1 MQLSFLLDAFLQ
13 LIPHRLSSTT
23 FPLSPKAFIRQCKLT
38 LPSLIVLLLS
48 LTASGKSQG
57 VDGKV
62 GAFFRQARRS
72 GLWPDADAV
81 HRSTVTK
88 ARAKLSWTAFEHL
101 HHDAVRLAYEV
112 WPTREEHTWRGLSVF
127 AIDGSK
133 YHLPASDA
141 LRLAFDP
148 DSGLDHPGKGH
159 YPQCLVST
167 AYDVFRRLPV
177 ARTVQPMAHANERD
191 EVKALLPHIPGGGVL
206 LLDRGYPGHE
216 LIAYLQRHYQGYWLI
231 RCPASATFP
240 AVEAF
245 VQSGRAQAV
254 ITLQPPHAEPIR
266 LRALRLTSPDGER
279 SVLLTNLEDPAR
291 FPAPAVIDLYFRR
304 WAVEV
309 HYRDEK
315 TSLDIE
321 TFHSQTENGIRQEL
335 FAILIMAVIAR
346 TVMVL
351 ITDPD
356 HPAGVEPQFKHAMI
370 TLASEAAILTPQCP
384 ALALRIFDELLRE
397 IARVQY
403 YRPKTSRPSP
413 PRVSKKPV
421 NKWQLDKIKR
431 LMNC

>member
-1 MQLSFLLDAFLQ
+1 MPLSSLFDAFLQ

-23 FPLSPKAFIRQCKLT
+23 FLLSPRAFVRQCKLT
-38 LPSLIVLLLS
+38 LPSLVVLVLS

-72 GLWPDADAV
+72 GLWPDAEAV

-88 ARAKLSWTAFEHL
+88 ARAKLSWTAFEQL

-112 WPTREEHTWRGLSVF
+112 WPTGDEFTWQGLSVF

-133 YHLPASDA
+133 YHLPAADA
-141 LRLAFDP
+141 LRSAFDP
-148 DSGLDHPGKGH
+148 ASGLDHPGQGH

-177 ARTVQPMAHANERD
+177 ARTVQPMAHANERE
-191 EVKALLPHIPGGGVL
+191 EVKALLPHLPSGGVL
-206 LLDRGYPGHE
+206 LLDRGYPSYE
-216 LIAYLQRHYQGYWLI
+216 LINHLHHHYPGYWLI

-245 VQSGRAQAV
+245 VRSGQAEAT
-254 ITLQPPHAEPIR
+254 ITLQPPLAEPIR
-266 LRALRLTSPDGER
+266 LRALRLRSPDGEL
-279 SVLLTNLEDPAR
+279 SVLLTNLVDPVR
-291 FPAPAVIDLYFRR
+291 FPTAAIIALYFRR
-304 WAVEV
+304 WAVET

-335 FAILIMAVIAR
+335 FAISIVAVIAR
-346 TVMVL
+346 LLTALM
-351 ITDPD
+351 TDPD
-356 HPAGVEPQFKHAMI
+356 HPAGVEPQFKHAVI
-370 TLASEAAILTPQCP
+370 TLAQEAFILAPQCP
-384 ALALRIFDELLRE
+384 ERALMIFTELLNE
-397 IARVQY
+397 IARVRY
-403 YRPKTSRPSP
+403 YRPKIPRPSQ
-413 PRVSKKPV
+413 PRVSKKPI
-421 NKWQLDKIKR
+421 NKWQVDKAKR
-431 LMNC
+431 MANA